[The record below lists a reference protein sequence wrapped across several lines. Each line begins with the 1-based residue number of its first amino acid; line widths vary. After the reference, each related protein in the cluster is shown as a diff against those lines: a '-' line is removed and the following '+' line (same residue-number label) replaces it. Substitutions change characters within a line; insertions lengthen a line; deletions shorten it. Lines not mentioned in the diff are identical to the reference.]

1 MKSAESGTYAHG
13 VVAISVAVHDEVWGL
28 WSPCGGSSIK
38 KVGPGEIENM
48 RRISFLQL
56 TESELMRWVTAR
68 MPELRWRRMVEG
80 RGWRAKRQC
89 KMRREEEQPRSI
101 IRSRRAESRL
111 PIIPIKCSSSDH
123 RLLAL
128 SYLLLPYDYILIYRH
143 ESPIHIYPALARSH
157 RSTISCFAV
166 QRKRDELARSKREY

>member
-56 TESELMRWVTAR
+56 TESELMRWLTAR

-111 PIIPIKCSSSDH
+111 PIKCLSLDH
-123 RLLAL
+123 RLLAS

-143 ESPIHIYPALARSH
+143 ESPIHTNSHLPSSSKKPQEHYKLFRSSEKE
-157 RSTISCFAV
+157 R
-166 QRKRDELARSKREY
+166 

>member
-56 TESELMRWVTAR
+56 TESGLMRWLTAR

-111 PIIPIKCSSSDH
+111 PIKCLSSDH

-143 ESPIHIYPALARSH
+143 ESPIHTNSHLSSSSKKPQEHYKLFRSSEKE
-157 RSTISCFAV
+157 R
-166 QRKRDELARSKREY
+166 

>member
-13 VVAISVAVHDEVWGL
+13 VVAISVAVHDEVRGL

-48 RRISFLQL
+48 RRTSFLQL
-56 TESELMRWVTAR
+56 TESGLMRWLTAR
-68 MPELRWRRMVEG
+68 MLELRWRRMVEG

-111 PIIPIKCSSSDH
+111 PIKCLSLDH

-128 SYLLLPYDYILIYRH
+128 SHLLLPYDYILICRH
-143 ESPIHIYPALARSH
+143 ESPIHICPALARSH
-157 RSTISCFAV
+157 SSTISCFAV